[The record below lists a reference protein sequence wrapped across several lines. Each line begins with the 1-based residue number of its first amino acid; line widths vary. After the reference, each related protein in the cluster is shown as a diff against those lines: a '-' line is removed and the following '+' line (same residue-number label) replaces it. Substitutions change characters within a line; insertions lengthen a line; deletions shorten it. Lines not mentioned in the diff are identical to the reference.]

1 MRTTIHDLNE
11 LETQLTRLMFVIA
24 DRNPDGAERIQ
35 YITESF
41 LEAWQDWETVEPK
54 PSHLRLVHQEH

>member
-1 MRTTIHDLNE
+1 MKTTIHDLNE

-24 DRNPDGAERIQ
+24 DRTPDGLERIQ

-41 LEAWQDWETVEPK
+41 LEAWESWEKLEPK
-54 PSHLRLVHQEH
+54 ERHLRLVH